1 MTFEEKALYH
11 QIHPLKL
18 ATDIIGTFPSLYLLW
33 QHELLWGL
41 LVTFIPSIIASYL
54 LIRYANLEPYKQS
67 AFGQYIR
74 RYMSHTI
81 EAVRL
86 LGLGVMMVGA
96 WYHLGWLIALGLVII
111 LVGWL
116 RGILFPQLKGEQLWH

>member
-18 ATDIIGTFPSLYLLW
+18 ATDIISTFPALYLLW

-41 LVTFIPSIIASYL
+41 LVTVIPSVIASYL
-54 LIRYANLEPYKQS
+54 LVRYANLEPNKQS

-74 RYMSHTI
+74 RYMSRTV

-86 LGLGVMMVGA
+86 LGLVVMMVGA
-96 WYHLGWLIALGLVII
+96 WYHLGWLIGLGLVII
-111 LVGWL
+111 VLGWL
-116 RGILFPQLKGEQLWH
+116 RGIIIPQRKGEQLWL

>member
-1 MTFEEKALYH
+1 MTFEEKSLYH
-11 QIHPLKL
+11 QIHPLNL
-18 ATDIIGTFPSLYLLW
+18 ATDIIDTLPALYLCW

-74 RYMSHTI
+74 RYMSRTI
-81 EAVRL
+81 EAIRL
-86 LGLGVMMVGA
+86 LGLVVMMVGA
-96 WYHLGWLIALGLVII
+96 WYQLLWLIALGLVII
-111 LVGWL
+111 VLGWL
-116 RGILFPQLKGEQLWH
+116 RGFILPQPKGAQLWP